1 MKHRLVLLAAI
12 VAVGAG
18 AVAVI
23 AANAS
28 TNATKTLD
36 LTGRVTGFHTAL
48 DAKPAG
54 QSPGDI
60 GYTTGIVFEHGKR
73 IGRFQGVCMA
83 LPSSSQQCSFTLGLP
98 AGQIILD
105 AGYGPSFNTGS
116 VALEAIVGG
125 TGAYYGARGQ
135 ARDREVTNTKLAFHL
150 ELAS

>member
-1 MKHRLVLLAAI
+1 MKHRLVLLAAL
-12 VAVGAG
+12 VAAG

-36 LTGRVTGFHTAL
+36 LTGTVTGFHTAL

-60 GYTTGIVFEHGKR
+60 GYTTGIVVEHGTR
-73 IGRFQGVCMA
+73 VGRFHGVCMA

-98 AGQIILD
+98 GGQIILD
-105 AGYGPSFNTGS
+105 AGYGPGFNTGS
-116 VALEAIVGG
+116 VALEAVVGG
-125 TGAYYGARGQ
+125 TGAYDGARGQ
-135 ARDREVTNTKLAFHL
+135 GRDREVTNTKLAFHL
-150 ELAS
+150 EFVS

>member
-1 MKHRLVLLAAI
+1 MKHRLVLLAAL
-12 VAVGAG
+12 VAAG
-18 AVAVI
+18 AVGVI

-36 LTGRVTGFHTAL
+36 LTAMVTGFHTAL

-54 QSPGDI
+54 RSPGDI

-73 IGRFQGVCMA
+73 VGRFQGVCMA

-105 AGYGPSFNTGS
+105 AGYGPGFNTGS
-116 VALEAIVGG
+116 VALEAVVGG
-125 TGAYYGARGQ
+125 TGAYDGARGQ
-135 ARDREVTNTKLAFHL
+135 GRDREVTNTKLAFHL
-150 ELAS
+150 ELVS